1 MRRVLGKG
9 LAQILGEQEESEVR
23 QIPIDSIVPN
33 PRQPRKSFDENSL
46 RELADSIRRVG
57 MVQPLLVRLLDKDH
71 YELIA
76 GERRWRAAKLAGLEF
91 VPVVVR
97 AAAGIESLELALIE
111 NLQREDISPLEA
123 AEAYRV
129 LIEQE
134 GLTQEEVAQRVGKSR
149 AAVANTLRLL
159 RLPEKIR
166 NSLEAG
172 EISEGHARVL
182 LQFDT
187 ESEMLQVHEKI
198 LEKKLTVRE
207 VEQLARKEQPKAIAS
222 RESKAKDPEIARIEN
237 LLSEALG
244 TPVKIHRSG
253 KSGSIEISF
262 YSEEDLTRIVDLLT
276 PRERL

>member
-9 LAQILGEQEESEVR
+9 LAQILGEQEESEVH

-111 NLQREDISPLEA
+111 NLQREDISPLEE
-123 AEAYRV
+123 AEAYRM

-134 GLTQEEVAQRVGKSR
+134 GLTQEEIAQRVGKSR

-187 ESEMLQVHEKI
+187 EAEMLQVHEKI

-207 VEQLARKEQPKAIAS
+207 VEQLAQKGPKIRGTVIKEH
-222 RESKAKDPEIARIEN
+222 RAKEPEIARIEN

-253 KSGSIEISF
+253 KSGEIEISF
-262 YSEEDLTRIVDLLT
+262 YSEEDLMRIVDLLI
-276 PRERL
+276 RH